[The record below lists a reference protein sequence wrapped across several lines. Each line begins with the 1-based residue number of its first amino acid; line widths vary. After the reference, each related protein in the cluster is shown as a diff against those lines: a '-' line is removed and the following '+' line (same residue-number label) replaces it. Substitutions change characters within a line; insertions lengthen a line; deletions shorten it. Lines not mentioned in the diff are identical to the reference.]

1 MMTKAVA
8 TIIQATSPLLGTGV
22 AAAAAEAVAAGA
34 AAVVT
39 AADAAGAAASAGLAS
54 VEADAA
60 GTAAGVWANATVPP
74 ARRVKPKVRE
84 ISSFFIGPPR
94 RFHRYEYG

>member
-34 AAVVT
+34 AAVAT
-39 AADAAGAAASAGLAS
+39 AATAATAASAGLAS

-60 GTAAGVWANATVPP
+60 GAAAGVWANATVPP

-94 RFHRYEYG
+94 RFHRYE